1 MVSKYKKVLFIL
13 FAIFLPIIVI
23 FSGGNLFAYAESL
36 STISLENDGNY
47 TNINI
52 YGDNIF
58 VSDALNGK
66 VDVYSLKTNE
76 FIKTFDGADTDDGK
90 LVNATLTTVFGDNLY
105 IYCSSEPN
113 IYKIYVYNIETNEKL
128 YCHNSFQYANVTK
141 DLNRIVS
148 LTTNS
153 VGDIF
158 AIGKYDTNYIFL
170 KKSNNETNF
179 SATLAGLSLD
189 ENSKILTS
197 YSEEYIF
204 VITTSNIYKIK
215 STDYSIEKTVNAS
228 NYFTKANID
237 KDDNIYLLDDGQ
249 NFITKLSAN
258 TDYSAFETIS
268 YETSSN
274 NIEDFYIDVVD
285 GDIFILDNIH
295 RNIYIE
301 NKVSDISNVSNFIN
315 YDPETADTLKSQIE
329 IATVTKD
336 TIAYNYPY
344 TISPHSTVTKNQ
356 EVFIL
361 NKDYNFYLCLITNK
375 ENYNIF
381 VYINS
386 KNLEIHDISSDT
398 KTIKISSQSTPI
410 YKLPSSLKAKLG
422 SVDTLRLD
430 LSISSGDTITSFRAI
445 NSPKDINNKMF
456 YEVKFEDGSYGFIDT
471 TSAYIVEE
479 NNEPETAIP
488 TLQTNAYVINDNKNK
503 IELFNLVGDE
513 FVASGVFI
521 DSETRV
527 QIDKDKFDINSAY
540 TEIKVLSN
548 NEIITAYIKTENVRV
563 DGVKIEIIIATILS
577 VVCVVLATILTV
589 YIRKNKNK
597 MR

>member
-1 MVSKYKKVLFIL
+1 
-13 FAIFLPIIVI
+13 FAIFLPIIAI
-23 FSGGNLFAYAESL
+23 FSGGNLFAYAEGL

-58 VSDALNGK
+58 VSDALGGK
-66 VDVYSLKTNE
+66 VDIYSLKTNE

-204 VITTSNIYKIK
+204 IITTSNIYKIK
-215 STDYSIEKTVNAS
+215 STDYSIEKTISAS

-237 KDDNIYLLDDGQ
+237 KDDNIYLLNDGQ

-258 TDYSAFETIS
+258 TDYSTFETIS

-274 NIEDFYIDVVD
+274 NIADFYIDVID

-301 NKVSDISNVSNFIN
+301 NKVNDISNVSNFIN

-479 NNEPETAIP
+479 NNEPETTIP

-527 QIDKDKFDINSAY
+527 QIDKDKFDINCAY

-577 VVCVVLATILTV
+577 VVCIVLATILTI
-589 YIRKNKNK
+589 YIKLVFI
-597 MR
+597 

>member
-1 MVSKYKKVLFIL
+1 MVSNYKKILFIL
-13 FAIFLPIIVI
+13 FAIFLPIIAI

-58 VSDALNGK
+58 VSDALGGK
-66 VDVYSLKTNE
+66 VDIYSLKTNE

-215 STDYSIEKTVNAS
+215 STDYSIEKTINAS

-258 TDYSAFETIS
+258 TDYSTFETIS

-274 NIEDFYIDVVD
+274 NIADFYIDVVD

-301 NKVSDISNVSNFIN
+301 NKVNDISNVSNFIN

-344 TISPHSTVTKNQ
+344 TISPHSAVTKNQ

-375 ENYNIF
+375 ENYNVF

-479 NNEPETAIP
+479 NNEPETTIP

-513 FVASGVFI
+513 FVASGVFV
-521 DSETRV
+521 DNETRV

-577 VVCVVLATILTV
+577 AVCIVLATILTI

>member
-1 MVSKYKKVLFIL
+1 MVSNYKKILFIL
-13 FAIFLPIIVI
+13 FAIFLPIIAI

-66 VDVYSLKTNE
+66 VDIYSLKTNE

-128 YCHNSFQYANVTK
+128 CCHNSFQYANVTK

-215 STDYSIEKTVNAS
+215 STDYSIEKTINAS

-237 KDDNIYLLDDGQ
+237 KDDNIYLLNDAQ

-258 TDYSAFETIS
+258 TDYSTFETIS

-301 NKVSDISNVSNFIN
+301 NKVNDISNVSNFIN
-315 YDPETADTLKSQIE
+315 YDPETANTLKSQIE

-398 KTIKISSQSTPI
+398 KNIKISSQSTPI

-471 TSAYIVEE
+471 TSAYIIEE
-479 NNEPETAIP
+479 NNEPETTIP

-577 VVCVVLATILTV
+577 VVCVVLATILTI